1 MLANHKNGV
10 SSLKRAFLDKSQR
23 PVGRLSNQISS
34 LRLERLFF
42 FFFLAYVQLT
52 VMLGYRIHDFLRT
65 ELLVLNSFKSDIF
78 HLRAAMKT
86 QRFANI

>member
-1 MLANHKNGV
+1 MLVNHKNGV

-34 LRLERLFF
+34 LGLERH